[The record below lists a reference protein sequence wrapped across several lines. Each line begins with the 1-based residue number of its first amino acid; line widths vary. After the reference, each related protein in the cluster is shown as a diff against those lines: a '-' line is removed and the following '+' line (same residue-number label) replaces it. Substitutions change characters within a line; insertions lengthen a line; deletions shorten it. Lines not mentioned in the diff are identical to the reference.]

1 MGAYCM
7 VCSAL
12 WRPKLGE
19 SPKQGAKC
27 KHRADSLCYTVEH
40 CEATMLQRKFKQ
52 TQHGSGTKADVH
64 RSLKQSREAR
74 SEPWPWRQQHKWV

>member
-27 KHRADSLCYTVEH
+27 KHRADSLCYTVE
-40 CEATMLQRKFKQ
+40 TL
-52 TQHGSGTKADVH
+52 
-64 RSLKQSREAR
+64 
-74 SEPWPWRQQHKWV
+74 